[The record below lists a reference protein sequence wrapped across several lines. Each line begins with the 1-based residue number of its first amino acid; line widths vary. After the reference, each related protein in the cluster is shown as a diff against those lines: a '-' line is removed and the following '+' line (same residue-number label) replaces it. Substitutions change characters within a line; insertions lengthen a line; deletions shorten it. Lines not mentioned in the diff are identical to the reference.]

1 MSDVRKYINRR
12 EAAKILTEEIKP
24 IVNNHTVVLSLPKGG
39 VVIGAEVAKALK
51 VEHDLVICRKI
62 GAPYNPEV
70 AIGALTQDGR
80 LLKDDS
86 VIHALEVTKGY
97 IESQIKKE
105 LKEIRRQLREYRNDK
120 SFPNLTNKTAI
131 LIDDGLATGFT
142 MEAALKFVKTHSPS
156 RMIVAVP
163 VGSTGAIRKISQIAD
178 EVICP
183 LIPKSFW
190 AVGQFYREFDPVSDG
205 EVKKL
210 FKECDE
216 ALSEEY

>member
-1 MSDVRKYINRR
+1 MRDVQKYVNRW
-12 EAAKILTEEIKP
+12 EAAEIITEELKP
-24 IVNNHTVVLSLPKGG
+24 IVNGDVVVLSLPKGG

-51 VEHDLVICRKI
+51 VEHDLVVCRKI

-86 VIHALEVTKGY
+86 VIDALAVTKGY
-97 IESQIKKE
+97 IESQTKRE
-105 LKEIRRQLREYRNDK
+105 LKEIKRQLREYRNGK
-120 SFPNLTNKTAI
+120 SFPSLINKTVI

-142 MEAALKFVKTHSPS
+142 MEAALKFVKTLSPS
-156 RMIVAVP
+156 RIIVAVP
-163 VGSTGAIRKISQIAD
+163 VGSMGAIRKISQIAD

-183 LIPKSFW
+183 LIPKNFW
-190 AVGQFYREFDPVSDG
+190 AVGQFYYEFEPVSDG

-210 FKECDE
+210 FKEYGE
-216 ALSEEY
+216 A

>member
-1 MSDVRKYINRR
+1 MSDIRRYINRW
-12 EAAKILTEEIKP
+12 EAAKILTEELKP
-24 IVNNHTVVLSLPKGG
+24 IVNGDAVVLSLPKGG

-86 VIHALEVTKGY
+86 VIDALAVTKGY
-97 IESQIKKE
+97 IESQTKQE
-105 LKEIRRQLREYRNDK
+105 LRKIRRQLREYRNGK
-120 SFPNLTNKTAI
+120 SFPSIINKIVI

-142 MEAALKFVKTHSPS
+142 MEAALKFVKALNPS
-156 RMIVAVP
+156 RIIVAVP
-163 VGSTGAIRKISQIAD
+163 VGSMGAIRKISQIAD

-183 LIPKSFW
+183 LIPKNFW
-190 AVGQFYREFDPVSDG
+190 AVGQFYYEFEPVSDR

-210 FKECDE
+210 LKEWEE
-216 ALSEEY
+216 A

>member
-1 MSDVRKYINRR
+1 MSDIRRYINRW
-12 EAAKILTEEIKP
+12 EAAKILTEELKP
-24 IVNNHTVVLSLPKGG
+24 IVNGDAVVLSLPKGG

-86 VIHALEVTKGY
+86 VIDALAVTKGY
-97 IESQIKKE
+97 IESQTKQE
-105 LKEIRRQLREYRNDK
+105 LREIRRQLREYRNGK
-120 SFPNLTNKTAI
+120 SFPSIINKIVI

-142 MEAALKFVKTHSPS
+142 MEAALKFVKALNPS
-156 RMIVAVP
+156 RIIVAVP
-163 VGSTGAIRKISQIAD
+163 VGSMGAIRKISQIAD

-183 LIPKSFW
+183 LIPKNFW
-190 AVGQFYREFDPVSDG
+190 AVGQFYYEFEPVSDR

-210 FKECDE
+210 LKEWEE
-216 ALSEEY
+216 A